1 MKRLIFLAAVTAL
14 MSSCTLMAPNYSP
27 SVKSVQALKS
37 SGASPVALSK
47 ASVAKES
54 LNKVSLRGSQLKSPY
69 GSYSNYIEQALKKEL
84 GDAGLL
90 DETSKVVVGTVL
102 TKNDVDAAMSKGI
115 GNIAAVFSVTKNGS
129 KIFEKEI
136 TAHEE
141 WPSSFVGAVA
151 IPNALNAYPAIVND
165 LIANLFNDKEFLK
178 AISK

>member
-1 MKRLIFLAAVTAL
+1 MKKLLFLAVVTAL
-14 MSSCTLMAPNYSP
+14 MSGCTLMAPNYSP
-27 SVKSVQALKS
+27 SVKSVQALKN
-37 SGASPVALSK
+37 SGATPVAISK
-47 ASVAKES
+47 ASVAKAS

-90 DETSKVVVGTVL
+90 DEASKVVVGTIL
-102 TKNDVDAAMSKGI
+102 TKNDVDAAMSKGV
-115 GNIAAVFSVTKNGS
+115 GNIAAVFSVTKSGT

-141 WPSSFVGAVA
+141 WPSSFVGAIA
-151 IPNALNAYPAIVND
+151 IPNAINAYPTLVNQ
-165 LIANLFNDKEFLK
+165 LIANLFADKDFLK